1 MHRNFNP
8 FLSCLAIAI
17 LFSQSSV
24 VTSFTSCKLPITI
37 TRICIA
43 YSSTRTS
50 PLEDEPW
57 TRDSS
62 YWDLLQE
69 ASKDPATFDKFIEES
84 RTREKLDKPRI
95 DMKLDAS
102 PGNKP
107 EKKSKYVP
115 IEEWDSQLK
124 DNMTAEERL
133 QWECQWGGNRIR
145 QNDILQHHLKSF

>member
-43 YSSTRTS
+43 YSSPRTS

-133 QWECQWGGNRIR
+133 QWECQRGGNRIR